1 MAVDGASLMN
11 PMIKPESNFLG
22 PCVVSTV
29 LAIRYLVQIF
39 AYLCT
44 ISAFD
49 APLWAKGAFRMVAT
63 GYIPNPQFSN
73 LLLSLLISRHPP
85 TNLVSS
91 PLYVIITV

>member
-1 MAVDGASLMN
+1 VAVDGASPMN

-44 ISAFD
+44 ISASD
-49 APLWAKGAFRMVAT
+49 APLWAKGGISYG
-63 GYIPNPQFSN
+63 GYGLYLKPAIFKFITFALNQPS
-73 LLLSLLISRHPP
+73 P
-85 TNLVSS
+85 TN
-91 PLYVIITV
+91 

>member
-1 MAVDGASLMN
+1 MN

-44 ISAFD
+44 ISASD
-49 APLWAKGAFRMVAT
+49 APLWAKGAFRMAAT
-63 GYIPNPQFSN
+63 GYISSPQFSN
-73 LLLSLLISRHPP
+73 LLLSLLISHHPP
-85 TNLVSS
+85 TNFNSS
-91 PLYVIITV
+91 LLYGVLRE